1 MSSEFFAMILMVA
14 VSIAIAFFCIA
25 YAIDTIQN
33 IYLKHRDREYDDER
47 IHFEGYMEGFKEGC
61 KLHKEIAE
69 RRAEKKPNYPI
80 YTDDDCKIILL
91 KDETNAQ
98 KISDR

>member
-1 MSSEFFAMILMVA
+1 MNETLGLSALISGCTLLAILAIACA
-14 VSIAIAFFCIA
+14 VSTF
-25 YAIDTIQN
+25 YDV
-33 IYLKHRDREYDDER
+33 YKKHKSTKYDEER
-47 IHFEGYMEGFKEGC
+47 IRFESYMEGFKEGC

-69 RRAEKKPNYPI
+69 RRAEKKPDYPI

-98 KISDR
+98 KVSDR

>member
-1 MSSEFFAMILMVA
+1 MNETFGLSFLIAGCTILLILG
-14 VSIAIAFFCIA
+14 IACVVTNFYNF
-25 YAIDTIQN
+25 YEKYKNT
-33 IYLKHRDREYDDER
+33 KYDEER
-47 IHFEGYMEGFKEGC
+47 IRFESYMEGFKEGC

-69 RRAEKKPNYPI
+69 RRAEKKPDYPI